1 MEKNEQLEVLEQEAG
16 SLRDQ
21 IQELKDQVDALT
33 TERDSLVEYKT
44 VRETEDAEADMLKS
58 RLEVLTE
65 AGFEFTQEQVDRKR
79 SLWLSLNDD
88 AFGLYVE
95 DLTGVKA
102 SIASKQSNVPD
113 VSSNKAITDHKAVL
127 TAYYANKDKEQE

>member
-1 MEKNEQLEVLEQEAG
+1 MEDNEKLEVLEQEAT

-33 TERDSLVEYKT
+33 TERDGLVEYKT
-44 VRETEDAEADMLKS
+44 GRETEDAEAKMLKS

-65 AGFEFTQEQVDRKR
+65 AGFDYTQEQIDKKR
-79 SLWLSLNDD
+79 SLWLSLDD
-88 AFGLYVE
+88 SAFGLYVE

-102 SIASKQSNVPD
+102 SMASKQSVVPD
-113 VSSNKAITDHKAVL
+113 VSSDKAVTDHKAVL
-127 TAYYANKDKEQE
+127 TAYYANKDKE